1 MSNKN
6 FGFGTQIRKSPYFDS
21 TVKWGATGFSVY
33 NHMYIPR
40 DFGSPEQN
48 FWNLIEKSILCD
60 VAVERQV
67 EITGSDA
74 YKFIQLLTP
83 RDLSKLSVGQ
93 CKYVLIV
100 NNDGGILNDPVLL
113 RLAENH
119 FWLSLADSDVLL
131 WAQGVAVNS
140 GLDVKISEPDVS
152 PLQLQGPTS
161 QEIMVKLFGEDI
173 RDLKYYWLREY
184 QLDGIP
190 LIVSRTGWSSELGY
204 EIYLRDGSKGNELY
218 EKIMAAGKEHGI
230 QPGHT
235 SSIRRIE
242 GGMLSYH
249 ADADIHTNPFE
260 LGLDRLVNLDSEIN
274 FIGKKALKKIKEKG
288 ISRKQVGLV
297 IDCAPLSGPN
307 TTFWPIKKD
316 RKQIGK
322 VTSAVYSPRLKK
334 NIALAMVSVEQSEI
348 DFIGKEALKK
358 IKQEGIKRKQVG
370 LIIDCDPLSGPNTT
384 FWPIE
389 KDGKKIGKVT
399 SAVYSPR
406 LKKNIALAMIEINYS
421 ELGNRLDVQIHE
433 GKYSATI
440 VEKPFYDP
448 KKNIVKS

>member
-1 MSNKN
+1 MKNKD

-48 FWNLIEKSILCD
+48 FWNLIENAILCD

-67 EITGSDA
+67 EITGPDA

-83 RDLSKLSVGQ
+83 RDLTKLSIGQ

-100 NNDGGILNDPVLL
+100 NNEGGILNDPILL
-113 RLAENH
+113 RLGENH
-119 FWLSLADSDVLL
+119 FWLSLADSDILL
-131 WAQGVAVNS
+131 WAQGVALNS
-140 GLDVKISEPDVS
+140 GLNVKIIEPDVS

-161 QEIMVKLFGEDI
+161 GEIMIKLFGDSI
-173 RDLKYYWLREY
+173 KDLKYYWLREY
-184 QLDGIP
+184 TLDGIP

-218 EKIMAAGKEHGI
+218 EKIMVAGKDHGL

-249 ADADIHTNPFE
+249 ADADINTNPYE
-260 LGLDRLVNLDSEIN
+260 LGLDRLVNLDS
-274 FIGKKALKKIKEKG
+274 
-288 ISRKQVGLV
+288 
-297 IDCAPLSGPN
+297 
-307 TTFWPIKKD
+307 
-316 RKQIGK
+316 K
-322 VTSAVYSPRLKK
+322 V
-334 NIALAMVSVEQSEI
+334 

-358 IKQEGIKRKQVG
+358 IQQEGIKRIQVG
-370 LIIDCDPLSGPNTT
+370 LELECEPLKGPNTT
-384 FWPIE
+384 FWSIQKE
-389 KDGKKIGKVT
+389 DEVIGKIT
-399 SAVYSPR
+399 SAIYSPR
-406 LKKNIALAMIEINYS
+406 LKKNIALAMIKINQSKIGNKLKIKTNENEINCT
-421 ELGNRLDVQIHE
+421 V
-433 GKYSATI
+433 
-440 VEKPFYDP
+440 VEKPFFDP
-448 KKNIVKS
+448 RKKIASS

>member
-74 YKFIQLLTP
+74 YKFTQLLTP

-161 QEIMVKLFGEDI
+161 QEIMVKLFGENI

-184 QLDGIP
+184 ELDGIP

-204 EIYLRDGSKGNELY
+204 EIYLRDGSRGNELY
-218 EKIMAAGKEHGI
+218 EKIMEAGNEHGI

-260 LGLDRLVNLDSEIN
+260 LGFDRLVNLDTDIN
-274 FIGKKALKKIKEKG
+274 
-288 ISRKQVGLV
+288 
-297 IDCAPLSGPN
+297 
-307 TTFWPIKKD
+307 
-316 RKQIGK
+316 
-322 VTSAVYSPRLKK
+322 
-334 NIALAMVSVEQSEI
+334 
-348 DFIGKEALKK
+348 FIGKEALKK

-384 FWPIE
+384 FWLIE
-389 KDGKKIGKVT
+389 KGGKTIGKVT

-406 LKKNIALAMIEINYS
+406 LKKNIALAMVDVNHS
-421 ELGNRLDVQIHE
+421 ELGNQLDVQTHE

-448 KKNIVKS
+448 KKKIANS

>member
-1 MSNKN
+1 MMNKN

-40 DFGSPEQN
+40 DFGSPEKN
-48 FWNLIEKSILCD
+48 FWNLIEKAILCD

-67 EITGSDA
+67 EITGPDA

-83 RDLSKLSVGQ
+83 RDLSKLAIGQ
-93 CKYVLIV
+93 CKYVLIT
-100 NNDGGILNDPVLL
+100 NNEGGILNDPVLL
-113 RLAENH
+113 RLAKNH

-140 GLDVKISEPDVS
+140 GLNVKITEPDVS

-161 QEIMVKLFGEDI
+161 GEIMIKLFGDSI
-173 RDLKYYWLREY
+173 KDLKYYWLREY
-184 QLDGIP
+184 NLDEIP

-204 EIYLRDGSKGNELY
+204 EIYLRDGSKGNHLY
-218 EKIMAAGKEHGI
+218 EKIMKAGKEHGL

-249 ADADIHTNPFE
+249 ADADINTNPFE
-260 LGLDRLVNLDSEIN
+260 LGLDRLVNLDSDVN
-274 FIGKKALKKIKEKG
+274 
-288 ISRKQVGLV
+288 
-297 IDCAPLSGPN
+297 
-307 TTFWPIKKD
+307 
-316 RKQIGK
+316 
-322 VTSAVYSPRLKK
+322 
-334 NIALAMVSVEQSEI
+334 
-348 DFIGKEALKK
+348 FIGKEALKK
-358 IKQEGIKRKQVG
+358 IKQSGVKRKQIG
-370 LIIDCDPLSGPNTT
+370 LELDCEPLKGPNTT
-384 FWPIE
+384 FWSIL

-406 LKKNIALAMIEINYS
+406 LKKNIALAMVEINQS
-421 ELGNRLDVQIHE
+421 NIGNKFKVKTNDVE
-433 GKYSATI
+433 VNCVV
-440 VEKPFYDP
+440 VEKPFFDP
-448 KKNIVKS
+448 KKQIASS

>member
-1 MSNKN
+1 MTNKN

-40 DFGSPEQN
+40 DFGDPEQN

-67 EITGSDA
+67 EITGPDA
-74 YKFIQLLTP
+74 HKFTQLLTP
-83 RDLSKLSVGQ
+83 RDLSNISIGQ
-93 CKYVLIV
+93 CKYVLIT
-100 NNDGGILNDPVLL
+100 NNEGGILNDPVLL

-140 GLDVKISEPDVS
+140 GLNVNISEPDVS

-161 QEIMVKLFGEDI
+161 KDIMVKLFGESI
-173 RDLKYYWLREY
+173 KDLKYYWFKEFD
-184 QLDGIP
+184 LDGIP
-190 LIVSRTGWSSELGY
+190 LIVSRTGWSSEFGY
-204 EIYLRDGSKGNELY
+204 ELFLRDGSKGNDLY
-218 EKIMAAGKEHGI
+218 EKIMNAGKEHGL

-260 LGLDRLVNLDSEIN
+260 LGFDRLVSLDNDIE
-274 FIGKKALKKIKEKG
+274 FIGKAALKKIKAEG
-288 ISRKQVGLV
+288 IKRKQVGLE
-297 IDCAPLSGPN
+297 INCEPLSGPN
-307 TTFWPIKKD
+307 TTFWPIKKNNNE
-316 RKQIGK
+316 IGK

-334 NIALAMVSVEQSEI
+334 NIALAMVNIKNSQIGTDLEVETNK
-348 DFIGKEALKK
+348 GKFTAK
-358 IKQEGIKRKQVG
+358 
-370 LIIDCDPLSGPNTT
+370 
-384 FWPIE
+384 
-389 KDGKKIGKVT
+389 
-399 SAVYSPR
+399 
-406 LKKNIALAMIEINYS
+406 
-421 ELGNRLDVQIHE
+421 
-433 GKYSATI
+433 I

-448 KKNIVKS
+448 KKKIASN

>member
-6 FGFGTQIRKSPYFDS
+6 FGFGTQIRKSPYFNS

-67 EITGSDA
+67 EITGPDA
-74 YKFIQLLTP
+74 YKFTQLLTP
-83 RDLSKLSVGQ
+83 RDLSKLSIGQ
-93 CKYVLIV
+93 CKYVLIT

-119 FWLSLADSDVLL
+119 FWLSLADSDILL

-140 GLDVKISEPDVS
+140 GLNVKITEPDVS

-161 QEIMVKLFGEDI
+161 GKIMVKLFGEDI
-173 RDLKYYWLREY
+173 KDLKYYWLREY
-184 QLDGIP
+184 DLDGIP
-190 LIVSRTGWSSELGY
+190 LIISRTGWSSELGY

-218 EKIMAAGKEHGI
+218 EKIMEAGKDYGLK
-230 QPGHT
+230 PGHT

-249 ADADIHTNPFE
+249 ADADINTNPFE
-260 LGLDRLVNLDSEIN
+260 IGFDRLVSLDTDIN
-274 FIGKKALKKIKEKG
+274 FVGKVALKKIKEKG
-288 ISRKQVGLV
+288 ITRKLVGIE
-297 IDCAPLSGPN
+297 IDCEPLKGPN
-307 TTFWPIKKD
+307 TTFWKAI
-316 RKQIGK
+316 
-322 VTSAVYSPRLKK
+322 
-334 NIALAMVSVEQSEI
+334 
-348 DFIGKEALKK
+348 
-358 IKQEGIKRKQVG
+358 
-370 LIIDCDPLSGPNTT
+370 
-384 FWPIE
+384 
-389 KDGKKIGKVT
+389 KDGEEIGKVT

-406 LKKNIALAMIEINYS
+406 LKKNIALAMISIEQSEI
-421 ELGNRLDVQIHE
+421 GNKFQVITNE
-433 GKYSATI
+433 GTHNCVV

-448 KKNIVKS
+448 KKKIANS

>member
-48 FWNLIEKSILCD
+48 FWNLIQTAILCD

-67 EITGSDA
+67 EITGPDA
-74 YKFIQLLTP
+74 YKFTQLLTP
-83 RDLSKLSVGQ
+83 RDLSKLAIGQ
-93 CKYVLIV
+93 CKYVLIT
-100 NNDGGILNDPVLL
+100 NNEGGILNDPVLL

-140 GLDVKISEPDVS
+140 GLNVQIKEPDVS
-152 PLQLQGPTS
+152 PLQLQGPNS
-161 QEIMVKLFGEDI
+161 GEIMVKLFGEDI
-173 RDLKYYWLREY
+173 RELKYYWLREY
-184 QLDGIP
+184 NLDGIP

-218 EKIMAAGKEHGI
+218 EKIMEAGKTHGL

-249 ADADIHTNPFE
+249 ADADINTNPFE
-260 LGLDRLVNLDSEIN
+260 LGLDRLVNLDTDIN
-274 FIGKKALKKIKEKG
+274 F
-288 ISRKQVGLV
+288 V
-297 IDCAPLSGPN
+297 
-307 TTFWPIKKD
+307 
-316 RKQIGK
+316 
-322 VTSAVYSPRLKK
+322 
-334 NIALAMVSVEQSEI
+334 
-348 DFIGKEALKK
+348 GKEALKS
-358 IKQEGIKRKQVG
+358 IKQNGIKRKQVG
-370 LIIDCDPLSGPNTT
+370 IEIDCEPLTGPNTT
-384 FWPIE
+384 FWE
-389 KDGKKIGKVT
+389 LQKDNKKIGKVT

-406 LKKNIALAMIEINYS
+406 LKKNIALAMVEIQQT
-421 ELGNRLDVQIHE
+421 EIGNKFEVISNE
-433 GKYSATI
+433 GKFNCTV

-448 KKNIVKS
+448 KKKIASS